1 MTTDQPTP
9 ADRTAGEPAAPKTP
23 QPLGTAGT
31 RRAAHAP
38 GGGAAPAAEP
48 VLEIADLTV
57 DFRLDT
63 ATVHAV
69 RGVGLRL
76 AQGETLAV
84 VGESGSG
91 KTATA
96 LSVLRLNPQPPCVY
110 AGGRILFE
118 GRDLLTVPEK
128 ELGRIRGQDI
138 AMVFQ
143 DPMTSLDPLRRVGA
157 QVAEGLRHHQGLSR
171 AEAGAAALE
180 ALDEVGIP
188 DPERRFRQYPHELSG
203 GLRQRV
209 MIAAALV
216 GRPRVLIADE
226 PTTALDVTVQ
236 RQILDLLVTLQERH
250 GMAVLLITHDL
261 GVVAET
267 ADRVAVMH
275 RGEVVETGDVLDVFD
290 HPADDYTRQLLA
302 ATPRLEL
309 A

>member
-1 MTTDQPTP
+1 MTTDKPMTTGSKPT
-9 ADRTAGEPAAPKTP
+9 
-23 QPLGTAGT
+23 
-31 RRAAHAP
+31 
-38 GGGAAPAAEP
+38 AEP
-48 VLEIADLTV
+48 VLEIADLSV

-63 ATVHAV
+63 TTVHAV

-110 AGGRILFE
+110 AGGRILFD
-118 GRDLLTVPEK
+118 GRDLLTLSEK
-128 ELGRIRGQDI
+128 QLGAIRGQDI

-157 QVAEGLRHHQGLSR
+157 QVAEVLRHHRGLSR
-171 AEAGAAALE
+171 AEADAAAVE

-209 MIAAALV
+209 MIAGALV

-236 RQILDLLVTLQERH
+236 RQILDLLVSLQERH

-275 RGEVVETGDVLDVFD
+275 QGRVVETGDVLDVF
-290 HPADDYTRQLLA
+290 HRPADDYTRRLLA